1 MSAFE
6 PTTLENMQAAL
17 DAAWDEMSD
26 VEQEHS
32 SRSQLA
38 ARILAAAEDGE
49 RDIDRLTAAA
59 LGTYYNV
66 MMN

>member
-1 MSAFE
+1 MSAFK
-6 PTTLENMQAAL
+6 PTTLEIMATAL
-17 DAAWDEMSD
+17 DAAWDAMSE

-49 RDIDRLTAAA
+49 RDVDRLTAAA
-59 LGTYYNV
+59 LGMCHSV
-66 MMN
+66 LMN